1 MESCRAAAFSL
12 CSSRVVGTRRPT
24 GLLAPA
30 GTILAILI
38 LTSADGNGKVDL
50 GKHPGIGGRAV
61 MKQHII
67 VCSNNPA
74 LVDAAARVLDPHR
87 PRLTVCE
94 SGLEVLG
101 AVEVVDADLLILDM
115 QTPGLNGLL
124 LIAAV
129 RELAPSLPIVA
140 VSTTP
145 QEDARAVSQKG
156 VSYATL
162 PRGGSGGP
170 QALAASLAQIGEIR
184 GIGLA
189 SGAGSR

>member
-1 MESCRAAAFSL
+1 MS
-12 CSSRVVGTRRPT
+12 
-24 GLLAPA
+24 
-30 GTILAILI
+30 
-38 LTSADGNGKVDL
+38 
-50 GKHPGIGGRAV
+50 
-61 MKQHII
+61 QHII
-67 VCSNNPA
+67 VCSNNPT
-74 LVDAAARVLDPHR
+74 LVDAATRVLDPHR

-124 LIAAV
+124 LITAV
-129 RELAPSLPIVA
+129 RKLAPSLPIVA

-145 QEDARAVSQKG
+145 QEDARAVSHTG

-162 PRGGSGGP
+162 PSGGSDGP
-170 QALAASLAQIGEIR
+170 QALAATLADIGEIR
-184 GIGLA
+184 GMGLS

>member
-1 MESCRAAAFSL
+1 M
-12 CSSRVVGTRRPT
+12 SR
-24 GLLAPA
+24 
-30 GTILAILI
+30 
-38 LTSADGNGKVDL
+38 
-50 GKHPGIGGRAV
+50 
-61 MKQHII
+61 HII
-67 VCSNNPA
+67 VCSSNPT
-74 LVDAAARVLDPHR
+74 LVDAAARAFGPDRARV
-87 PRLTVCE
+87 TVCE

-124 LIAAV
+124 LITAV

-145 QEDARAVSQKG
+145 QEDARAASHTG

-162 PRGGSGGP
+162 PSGGSGGP
-170 QALAASLAQIGEIR
+170 QALAATLAEIGEIR
-184 GIGLA
+184 GIGLS